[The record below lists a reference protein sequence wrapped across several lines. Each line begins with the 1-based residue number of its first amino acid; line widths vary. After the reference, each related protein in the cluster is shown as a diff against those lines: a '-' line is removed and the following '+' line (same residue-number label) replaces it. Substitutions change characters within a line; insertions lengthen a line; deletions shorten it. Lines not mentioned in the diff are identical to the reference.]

1 MCNVGKSTDFKS
13 NRIKE
18 HSVEE
23 KEGEIEVVYTHYIY
37 IYIYICIIY
46 HIRMYSREREGKKRG
61 CPATSNAKIAEVVH
75 EKGLEK
81 WRL

>member
-23 KEGEIEVVYTHYIY
+23 KEGEIEVVHTLYYMHYIS
-37 IYIYICIIY
+37 
-46 HIRMYSREREGKKRG
+46 H
-61 CPATSNAKIAEVVH
+61 
-75 EKGLEK
+75 
-81 WRL
+81 